1 LQCPRGQE
9 PASSPS
15 QGEDDSGATTDA
27 VLVSTPPASPTAP
40 PSETS
45 GGSRH
50 RPRRVLAIVL
60 AILTAVVVAV
70 ATTGVWLKATTTDT
84 DRWIHVVGPLA
95 SDPRVQTALADY
107 TAAQLDQAID
117 AQAVLKSRLPPRLQP
132 LAAPIAT
139 AVDRFIAE
147 AAQKLFS
154 SEQFTRLWVA
164 ANRKAHADALAV
176 LKGKTKTATVKN
188 GKVSLDLIPVLE
200 TVLQRVDQQTN
211 GALSRRVPAINE
223 NLTPD
228 QARARLSAAL
238 HRPLPADFG
247 VVVVLDSKQLSALQD
262 AVQLFQRLVV
272 LLVILAVVLIAVT
285 VLVAPDRRRIVV
297 TLGLA
302 SAIVLVAFRAI
313 TRAAESRIVDMV
325 KVPENREA
333 AKAVVDRVVHSYL
346 AVTVVVVVIALLAA
360 AIAYLAG
367 PGRAAVA
374 IRSTVMRA
382 DWIGAHAGQ
391 LALGVL
397 VVGLAIALFATLTF
411 GWLIVLAVVVGVI
424 EIVLLRLRAAYR
436 ASTPSAPAAA

>member
-1 LQCPRGQE
+1 
-9 PASSPS
+9 
-15 QGEDDSGATTDA
+15 
-27 VLVSTPPASPTAP
+27 
-40 PSETS
+40 
-45 GGSRH
+45 
-50 RPRRVLAIVL
+50 
-60 AILTAVVVAV
+60 
-70 ATTGVWLKATTTDT
+70 
-84 DRWIHVVGPLA
+84 
-95 SDPRVQTALADY
+95 
-107 TAAQLDQAID
+107 
-117 AQAVLKSRLPPRLQP
+117 
-132 LAAPIAT
+132 
-139 AVDRFIAE
+139 
-147 AAQKLFS
+147 
-154 SEQFTRLWVA
+154 
-164 ANRKAHADALAV
+164 
-176 LKGKTKTATVKN
+176 
-188 GKVSLDLIPVLE
+188 
-200 TVLQRVDQQTN
+200 
-211 GALSRRVPAINE
+211 VPAINE

-238 HRPLPADFG
+238 HRPLPNDFG

-313 TRAAESRIVDMV
+313 TRAAKSRIVDMV

-346 AVTVVVVVIALLAA
+346 AVTAVVVVIALLAA

-374 IRSTVMRA
+374 IRSRVMRA

-397 VVGLAIALFATLTF
+397 AVGLGIALFATLTF
-411 GWLIVLAVVVGVI
+411 GWLIVLAVVIGVI
-424 EIVLLRLRAAYR
+424 EIVLLRLRAAYG
-436 ASTPSAPAAA
+436 ASTPTAPAAA